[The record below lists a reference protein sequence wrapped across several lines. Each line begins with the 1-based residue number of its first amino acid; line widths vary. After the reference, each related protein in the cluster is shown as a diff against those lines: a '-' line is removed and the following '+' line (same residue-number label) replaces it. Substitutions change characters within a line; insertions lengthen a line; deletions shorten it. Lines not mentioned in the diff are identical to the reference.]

1 MELIILLMV
10 LFVGMS
16 LFMMFGFII
25 IKFFPIILIII
36 IYNLIKNRNRPRGTR
51 TYYYRTG
58 NQQDFE
64 DFFKN
69 YTGQNGYYSN
79 TENHSRSRNTFGGN
93 PFEDK
98 SKYYSVLGVQP
109 GASKEEI
116 KKAFRDKAKMHHP
129 DKFSNETQKVK
140 DYHEE
145 KFKEVNE
152 AYNKLNG

>member
-1 MELIILLMV
+1 
-10 LFVGMS
+10 
-16 LFMMFGFII
+16 
-25 IKFFPIILIII
+25 
-36 IYNLIKNRNRPRGTR
+36 
-51 TYYYRTG
+51 
-58 NQQDFE
+58 
-64 DFFKN
+64 
-69 YTGQNGYYSN
+69 
-79 TENHSRSRNTFGGN
+79 SRSRNTFGGN

-98 SKYYSVLGVQP
+98 SKYYSVLGLQS

-129 DKFSNETQKVK
+129 DKFSNETQEVK